1 MIEYHMIDRSDDF
14 GGTSARAYLTKSF
27 PLFEQYSRAQARAQ
41 AHTHTRGRAGTPSI
55 PRIPPRTSRGQNWS
69 ISRAAPFPLSLFP
82 LVFFRLPIFVSRV
95 KSFEPC
101 NPVRF

>member
-1 MIEYHMIDRSDDF
+1 M
-14 GGTSARAYLTKSF
+14 RAMPKHLQHS
-27 PLFEQYSRAQARAQ
+27 LIN
-41 AHTHTRGRAGTPSI
+41 RGAGTCARVKGRLTI
-55 PRIPPRTSRGQNWS
+55 PGETLPAGPGGVNRVDR
-69 ISRAAPFPLSLFP
+69 RAAPFPLSLFP